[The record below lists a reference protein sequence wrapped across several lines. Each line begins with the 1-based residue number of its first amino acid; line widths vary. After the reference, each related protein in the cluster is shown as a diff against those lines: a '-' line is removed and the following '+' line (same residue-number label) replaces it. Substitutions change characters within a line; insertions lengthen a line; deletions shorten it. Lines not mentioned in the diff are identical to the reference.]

1 MSPATSP
8 GGAAVPDDDSLLA
21 SLRYLFAD
29 IIGDEDEGPPVLPDA
44 CPDHLGPAVTDAID
58 LLIAYQSTSYAQLYI
73 DRLKRFVGRRGV
85 DDGLLAEIARL
96 MAERMAYEDAI
107 RIAQLKLEEVNAAGG
122 LAARSADDVKKL
134 RLDELIDALP
144 EMVADPVL
152 AVLDQLGWRRRR
164 VSIRFSANTRFSVRR
179 LRIEAGLKRWR
190 LFSGR
195 YAKERVWVERWLH
208 MIDRSLAKQP
218 GAAPAVVETA
228 TMIQGYGDPYRQ
240 GIADWHVIIDGLVKP
255 TFDGVLALPDLAA
268 AITEARAAVMPDPR
282 QASLKRKI
290 AEIRARVPAA
300 RSPSS

>member
-290 AEIRARVPAA
+290 AEIRARVPA
-300 RSPSS
+300 S

>member
-8 GGAAVPDDDSLLA
+8 GGAAVPDDDSVLA

-44 CPDHLGPAVTDAID
+44 CPDHLGPAVTQAID

-85 DDGLLAEIARL
+85 DDALLAEIARL

-107 RIAQLKLEEVNAAGG
+107 RIAQLKLGEVNAAGG

-152 AVLDQLGWRRRR
+152 AVLDRLGWRRRR

-195 YAKERVWVERWLH
+195 YAKERIWVERWLH
-208 MIDRSLAKQP
+208 MIDRSLTKQP
-218 GAAPAVVETA
+218 AAAQAVAETA

-268 AITEARAAVMPDPR
+268 AITEARAAIMPDPR
-282 QASLKRKI
+282 QAALKRKI

-300 RSPSS
+300 

>member
-1 MSPATSP
+1 MSPATSSR
-8 GGAAVPDDDSLLA
+8 GAAVPDDDSLLA

-44 CPDHLGPAVTDAID
+44 CPDHLAPAVTAAID
-58 LLIAYQSTSYAQLYI
+58 LLIAYQSTSYAQLYV

-85 DDGLLAEIARL
+85 DDALLAEIARL

-107 RIAQLKLEEVNAAGG
+107 RIAQLKLGEVNAAGG

-144 EMVADPVL
+144 AMVADPIL

-195 YAKERVWVERWLH
+195 YAKERMWVERWLH
-208 MIDRSLAKQP
+208 MIDRSLTKQP
-218 GAAPAVVETA
+218 GAASAIVQTA
-228 TMIQGYGDPYRQ
+228 TVIQGYGDPYRQ

-255 TFDGVLALPDLAA
+255 TLDGVLALPDLAA
-268 AITEARAAVMPDPR
+268 AITEARAAIMPDPR
-282 QASLKRKI
+282 QASLKRKV
-290 AEIRARVPAA
+290 AEIRARVPVT
-300 RSPSS
+300 S

>member
-1 MSPATSP
+1 MSRATSS

-44 CPDHLGPAVTDAID
+44 CPDHLGPAVTEAID

-85 DDGLLAEIARL
+85 DDALLAEIARL
-96 MAERMAYEDAI
+96 MAERMAYEDVI
-107 RIAQLKLEEVNAAGG
+107 RIAQLKLGEVNAAGG

-134 RLDELIDALP
+134 RLDELVDALP
-144 EMVADPVL
+144 AMVADPVL
-152 AVLDQLGWRRRR
+152 AVLDQFGWRRRR
-164 VSIRFSANTRFSVRR
+164 VSIRFSANTRFSIRR

-195 YAKERVWVERWLH
+195 YAKERIWVERWLH
-208 MIDRSLAKQP
+208 MIDRSLTKQP
-218 GAAPAVVETA
+218 GAASAIVQTA

-268 AITEARAAVMPDPR
+268 AITEARAAIMPDPR
-282 QASLKRKI
+282 QTSLKRKV
-290 AEIRARVPAA
+290 AEIRARVPVT
-300 RSPSS
+300 S